1 MCPAFAVVNPQPIH
15 TNQPPSLPMEA
26 TTLSVGKSVLNGAI
40 SYATSALAEEVALQL
55 GVRRDQVFIT
65 NELEMMQAF
74 LMSAHDEGDDNRV
87 VKVWVK
93 QVRDVAYDVEDT
105 LQEFAVRLKKQSWWR
120 IRRNLLDR
128 RHVAKQMKDLRAN
141 VEDVSQRNMRYNLI
155 KGSGFKAA
163 MAAEQPSITSASL
176 FGIHEARRM
185 SRQEKSKLDL
195 YQLINQKE
203 SGLRVI
209 AVWGTSAEL
218 GQISIVR
225 GVYENQET
233 KGNFPCRAWVR
244 LMHPFNAKD
253 FIQSMVEQFHMGVGA
268 KALLQTEKTAQEL
281 AEKFDEFVRGR
292 RYLIVIN
299 DLNTIEVWDRVKSC
313 FPNDNMGSRI
323 IVSTAQVEVASLCAG
338 QESIVSELKQSSGDD
353 NIYAFHEKVSQD
365 GTDLTKT
372 KSSSNRVITSSGTGP
387 TVPMGEISE
396 DQSKGADR
404 KDALKKSFTRSRTMA
419 TVLEESHLIG
429 REKEIVEIIKLI
441 SDQPTQELQVI
452 TVWGMGGLGKTT
464 LVKDIYGNQEL
475 SAMFEK
481 RAWVTVMRPFNLEG
495 LLRSLIMQLDRESS
509 ETKTVVGLMGSTR
522 NTLLLMPLLSLIEEM
537 GRLTEKKRCLI
548 VLDDVSSSAEWN
560 MITPNF
566 HGMEYTSRI
575 MVTTREENLAKLCS
589 RRQENIYMLKDLDH
603 KDARDLF
610 TKKVFKETT
619 DLDLQYPDLVEHAE
633 LILRRCGR
641 LPLAIATIGG
651 FLSNQ
656 PKSSLEW
663 RKLNDHISAEL
674 EMNPEFGTIR
684 TVLMRSY
691 DGLPYHLKSC
701 FLYMPIFPEDYKVG
715 RGRLT
720 RRWSAEGY
728 SREVRGRSAEEIADS
743 YFMELISRSMI
754 LPSQQSICSTKGI
767 SSCQVHDLIREIG
780 VSKSMKENLV
790 FTLEDGCSSNSQ
802 TMVRHLAISS
812 NWKGDKSEFES
823 MVDMSRLRS
832 ITCFGEWRS
841 FFVSDKMRLLR
852 VLDLQ
857 DTTGLVDHH
866 LNHIG
871 KFLHLRYLSL
881 RGCDYIFYLPDSL
894 GNLRQLET
902 LDVRGTRIVKLPKSI
917 IKLCKL
923 NYLRASKKPINE
935 DVSYEEFMDFP
946 KVMEKC
952 PCHLCL
958 LTVLFCLVCCGPQCF
973 AEGDEYRYDAC
984 TVFCC
989 HFFLGVAMSLDMYGV
1004 LVPRG
1009 MRKLKALHTLGVVN
1023 IGRRRKV
1030 VLQDI
1035 KRLTQLRKLG
1045 VTGINKENGQELCSA
1060 IVGLSRLESLSIRS
1074 EGEPGLCGCLDGKF
1088 SFPETLQSLKLYGN
1102 LVKLPEWVQGLKNLV
1117 KLKLQ
1122 RTMLSE
1128 DNDAMQLLGKLPNL
1142 VSLHLLWKSICEG
1155 EVLCFHEGAFPSL
1168 VLLEIGSYVSVK
1180 FEHGAIP
1187 TLELIK
1193 HFGVRVNS
1201 DTLSGL
1207 PYLSSLKE
1215 VALEGYYNGSEMAYL
1230 RAELAE
1236 NPNRPV
1242 LKTV

>member
-1 MCPAFAVVNPQPIH
+1 
-15 TNQPPSLPMEA
+15 MEA

-633 LILRRCGR
+633 LILR
-641 LPLAIATIGG
+641 
-651 FLSNQ
+651 
-656 PKSSLEW
+656 
-663 RKLNDHISAEL
+663 
-674 EMNPEFGTIR
+674 
-684 TVLMRSY
+684 
-691 DGLPYHLKSC
+691 
-701 FLYMPIFPEDYKVG
+701 
-715 RGRLT
+715 
-720 RRWSAEGY
+720 
-728 SREVRGRSAEEIADS
+728 
-743 YFMELISRSMI
+743 
-754 LPSQQSICSTKGI
+754 
-767 SSCQVHDLIREIG
+767 
-780 VSKSMKENLV
+780 
-790 FTLEDGCSSNSQ
+790 SSNSQ

-946 KVMEKC
+946 K
-952 PCHLCL
+952 
-958 LTVLFCLVCCGPQCF
+958 CF